1 MLDIKRTT
9 MNEVYNDVL
18 GKALSIKST
27 YNIVVKVEQGALEV
41 NLKQSSIKR
50 IMWFSVFLID
60 GFTMRPCSYTFYS
73 SMSDD
78 GLDDTFTQVEGRLGF
93 LKNLNSK

>member
-1 MLDIKRTT
+1 MLDLKRIT

-18 GKALSIKST
+18 GKVLNIKST
-27 YNIVVKVEQGALEV
+27 NNISVKIEQGAFEI
-41 NLKQSSIKR
+41 NLKQSRVKR

-60 GFTMRPCSYTFYS
+60 GFTMRPCNYTFYS

-78 GLDDTFTQVEGRLGF
+78 ELDDTLTQVEDRLDF

>member
-1 MLDIKRTT
+1 
-9 MNEVYNDVL
+9 MNEVYNEIL
-18 GKALSIKST
+18 GKVLNIKST
-27 YNIVVKVEQGALEV
+27 NKIAVKVEQGALEV
-41 NLKQSSIKR
+41 NLKQCSLKR

-60 GFTMRPCSYTFYS
+60 DFTMRPCCYTFYS

-78 GLDDTFTQVEGRLGF
+78 ELDDTFAQVTGRLDF

>member
-1 MLDIKRTT
+1 
-9 MNEVYNDVL
+9 
-18 GKALSIKST
+18 
-27 YNIVVKVEQGALEV
+27 
-41 NLKQSSIKR
+41 
-50 IMWFSVFLID
+50 MWFSVFLID

-78 GLDDTFTQVEGRLGF
+78 ELDDTFTQVEGRLNF

>member
-1 MLDIKRTT
+1 MQDLKKRA

-27 YNIVVKVEQGALEV
+27 NNIVVKVEQGVLEV

-60 GFTMRPCSYTFYS
+60 GFTIVHAVILSIP
-73 SMSDD
+73 
-78 GLDDTFTQVEGRLGF
+78 L
-93 LKNLNSK
+93 

>member
-1 MLDIKRTT
+1 
-9 MNEVYNDVL
+9 MNEVYNEIL
-18 GKALSIKST
+18 GKVLNIKST
-27 YNIVVKVEQGALEV
+27 NKIAVKVEQGTIDV
-41 NLKQSSIKR
+41 NLKQCSVKR

-60 GFTMRPCSYTFYS
+60 DFTMRPCCYTFYS

-78 GLDDTFTQVEGRLGF
+78 ELDDTFTQVEGRLDF

>member
-1 MLDIKRTT
+1 

-18 GKALSIKST
+18 GKALNIKST
-27 YNIVVKVEQGALEV
+27 NKIAVKVEQGALEV
-41 NLKQSSIKR
+41 NMKQCSVKR

-60 GFTMRPCSYTFYS
+60 GFTMRPCNYTFYS

-78 GLDDTFTQVEGRLGF
+78 ELDDTLTQVEGRLGF

>member
-1 MLDIKRTT
+1 

-18 GKALSIKST
+18 GKVLNIKST
-27 YNIVVKVEQGALEV
+27 NNIAVKVEQGALEV
-41 NLKQSSIKR
+41 NLKQCSVKR
-50 IMWFSVFLID
+50 IMWFSVFLVD

-73 SMSDD
+73 SMSDNE
-78 GLDDTFTQVEGRLGF
+78 LDDTFTQVEDRLNF

>member
-1 MLDIKRTT
+1 
-9 MNEVYNDVL
+9 MNEVYNDIL
-18 GKALSIKST
+18 GKILSIKST
-27 YNIVVKVEQGALEV
+27 NKVAVKVEQGVLDV
-41 NLKQSSIKR
+41 NLKQCSVKR

-60 GFTMRPCSYTFYS
+60 DFTMRPCSYTFYS

-78 GLDDTFTQVEGRLGF
+78 ELDDTFTQVEGRLGF

>member
-1 MLDIKRTT
+1 MEKKDTKFLD
-9 MNEVYNDVL
+9 
-18 GKALSIKST
+18 S
-27 YNIVVKVEQGALEV
+27 
-41 NLKQSSIKR
+41 NLKIFWKNYAKPLIILVFSCCYP

-78 GLDDTFTQVEGRLGF
+78 ELDDTFTQVEGRLNF

>member
-1 MLDIKRTT
+1 

-27 YNIVVKVEQGALEV
+27 NNIVVKVEQGALEV
-41 NLKQSSIKR
+41 NLKQCSVKR

-60 GFTMRPCSYTFYS
+60 GFTMSPYSYTFYS

-78 GLDDTFTQVEGRLGF
+78 ELDDTFTQVEGRLSF

>member
-1 MLDIKRTT
+1 

-18 GKALSIKST
+18 GKALNIKSNN
-27 YNIVVKVEQGALEV
+27 NIAIKVEQGALEV
-41 NLKQSSIKR
+41 NLKQCGTKR

-60 GFTMRPCSYTFYS
+60 SFTMRPCCYTFYS

-78 GLDDTFTQVEGRLGF
+78 ELDDTFTQVEARFDF

>member
-1 MLDIKRTT
+1 
-9 MNEVYNDVL
+9 MNEVYNEIL
-18 GKALSIKST
+18 GKVLNIKSNN
-27 YNIVVKVEQGALEV
+27 NIAVKVEQGILEV
-41 NLKQSSIKR
+41 NLKQSGTKR

-60 GFTMRPCSYTFYS
+60 DFTMRPCCYTFYS

-78 GLDDTFTQVEGRLGF
+78 ELDDTFTQVEDRLDF

>member
-1 MLDIKRTT
+1 

-18 GKALSIKST
+18 GKVLNIKT
-27 YNIVVKVEQGALEV
+27 TNNIVVKVEQGALEV
-41 NLKQSSIKR
+41 NLKQCNVKR

-60 GFTMRPCSYTFYS
+60 DFTMRPCCYTFYS

-78 GLDDTFTQVEGRLGF
+78 ELDDTFTQVEDRLNF